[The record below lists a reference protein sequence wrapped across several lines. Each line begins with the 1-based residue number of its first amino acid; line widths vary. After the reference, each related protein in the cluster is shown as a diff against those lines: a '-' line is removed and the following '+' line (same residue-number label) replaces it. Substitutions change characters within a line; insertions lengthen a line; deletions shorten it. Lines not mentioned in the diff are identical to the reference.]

1 MSDEDEATPIS
12 ISISLT
18 VWEGRMGVNYL
29 TRRMVFDEYGALED
43 DCYRPNSTVEFD
55 EETIRL
61 MEDTLRGMQAELN
74 RRKKNKKEDA

>member
-1 MSDEDEATPIS
+1 MSDEDEAVP

-43 DCYRPNSTVEFD
+43 DCYRPNPTVEFD

-61 MEDTLRGMQAELN
+61 MEDTLRGMQRELN